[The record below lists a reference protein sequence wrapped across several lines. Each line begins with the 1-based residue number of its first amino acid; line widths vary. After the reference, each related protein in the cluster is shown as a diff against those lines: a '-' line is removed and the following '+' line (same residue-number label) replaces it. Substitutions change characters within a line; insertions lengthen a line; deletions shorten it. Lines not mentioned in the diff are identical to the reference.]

1 MTEDPSFSFKSA
13 LFDYGIS
20 KLASPEVC
28 IEEIKNTLA
37 TVNATL
43 SDKKSVGF
51 LSYVL
56 YKYLEKADTKSLKKI
71 SDVLGKFSDTDYFAA
86 HHQSIALQAIS
97 DYKSSFEANKK
108 SRQVNRYYR
117 PAIFEKDSES
127 YSTKKDSECYD

>member
-28 IEEIKNTLA
+28 IEEIKNTLT

-56 YKYLEKADTKSLKKI
+56 YKYLEKADTKK
-71 SDVLGKFSDTDYFAA
+71 A
-86 HHQSIALQAIS
+86 
-97 DYKSSFEANKK
+97 
-108 SRQVNRYYR
+108 
-117 PAIFEKDSES
+117 
-127 YSTKKDSECYD
+127 